1 MTKKTCSGLLDI
13 LHKAEIVHADI
24 KPDNFLMVQI
34 PGTQPAPS
42 LQIIDFGKSVDLTL
56 TNDNK
61 ENVNK
66 EVKVEETDISCKFEE
81 DLTEEE
87 REEMEI
93 EKNEKEV
100 EEQQARMFTD
110 MGRAGQFHLDLY
122 GIAGC
127 AYCLLFGKYIEV
139 GIVKNRWVVK
149 GNFQRRWQTKF
160 WLQFFDEFLNPKRE
174 AEALPDLLKWREKL
188 MDLFV
193 KEADLKDGLK
203 KAQEV
208 IDTKLIASLKKNL

>member
-1 MTKKTCSGLLDI
+1 MFIAGLLDI
-13 LHKAEIVHADI
+13 LHKTEIVHADL
-24 KPDNFLMVQI
+24 KPDNFLMVEI
-34 PGTQPAPS
+34 PGTQPVPS
-42 LQIIDFGKSVDLTL
+42 LHLIDFGKSVDLTL
-56 TNDNK
+56 TTDNK

-66 EVKVEETDISCKFEE
+66 EAKVAETDLSLKFDE

-87 REEMEI
+87 RAEIEI

-110 MGRAGQFHLDLY
+110 MGRVGQFHLDLY

-149 GNFQRRWQTKF
+149 GNFQRRWKTKF
-160 WLQFFDEFLNPKRE
+160 WLQFFDEFLYPKRE
-174 AEALPDLLKWREKL
+174 LESLPDLLKWREKL

-193 KEADLKDGLK
+193 KETDLQDGLK

-208 IDTKLIASLKKNL
+208 IDNKLIASLKKNI